1 MSTAVLVVDDVE
13 HRLDGALVMLR
24 QASATALM
32 RVDGIGDAAVAAAV
46 DAATAALA
54 AGATLDE
61 AARAGERVG
70 EIPGRCRRIRT
81 AAGVVVIDDTA
92 ARHPEEV
99 RRSLKVLADATRGR
113 GRSFAVLGELESELG
128 EWFDDHDGLGRLVV
142 RLDITQLVAVGHGA
156 RHTSTAAGLEG
167 SWDGESILVDD
178 IDRAYDELRARLG
191 PGDAVLVSAAGIS
204 PLAALVAR
212 LTEETA

>member
-1 MSTAVLVVDDVE
+1 MTATLAVDDIE
-13 HRLDGALVMLR
+13 HRLDGALVTIR
-24 QASATALM
+24 RDGETAVM
-32 RVDGIGDAAVAAAV
+32 RLEAIGDAAVDAALG
-46 DAATAALA
+46 AATAALES
-54 AGATLDE
+54 GATLEE
-61 AARAGERVG
+61 AAWAGAGVG

-81 AAGVVVIDDTA
+81 ADGVVVIDDTA
-92 ARHPEEV
+92 ATRTEEV
-99 RRSLKVLADATRGR
+99 RRSLKVLADAARGR
-113 GRSFAVLGELESELG
+113 ARSFAVLGELRSEPG
-128 EWFDDHDGLGRLVV
+128 EWFDDHDALGRLVV
-142 RLDITQLVAVGHGA
+142 RLDIAQLVVVGHGA

-191 PGDAVLVSAAGIS
+191 PGDAVLVSGAGIS